1 MAFYVGSKKGLNLKL
16 MIKIFLL
23 CTLGG
28 IYKCSCSRPLS
39 SLYCTIPV
47 YAHVF
52 VYAAREGS
60 QKLQALEPNDRADI
74 INSLANLLLDRQ
86 EDILAANK
94 RDIDIAKEQGKDF

>member
-1 MAFYVGSKKGLNLKL
+1 M
-16 MIKIFLL
+16 
-23 CTLGG
+23 
-28 IYKCSCSRPLS
+28 
-39 SLYCTIPV
+39 
-47 YAHVF
+47 
-52 VYAAREGS
+52 YAAREGS